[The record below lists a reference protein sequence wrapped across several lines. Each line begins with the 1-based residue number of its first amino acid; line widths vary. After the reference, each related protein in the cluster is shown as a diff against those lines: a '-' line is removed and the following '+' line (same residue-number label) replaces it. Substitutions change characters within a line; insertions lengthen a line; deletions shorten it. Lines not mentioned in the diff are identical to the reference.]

1 MIPVGSISEPARA
14 FTASELVARLEGNGE
29 AALFAEADALRAAV
43 HGPAVHLRGLVEFSN
58 HCARNCH
65 YCGLRAGNR
74 GLPRYRMEEGEILE
88 SAREAKDNGCGTVV
102 LQSGEDPGF
111 PTDRLCRVVEA
122 VKSRTGLA
130 VTLSVGEKTRGEY
143 RLLRDAG
150 ADRYLMRFETSDP
163 FLFERMKPGSTLEA
177 RLERLGWL
185 RELGF
190 QVGSGAL
197 IGLPRQTLPM
207 MASDLL
213 LLQRLDLDMIG
224 VGPFL
229 PHPETPLRDAEPGNI
244 DVTMRYLALLRLM
257 NPQAHL
263 PATTAMGTLHPR
275 GREWALQ
282 RGANVVMPNVSCL
295 RYRPLY
301 ELYPG
306 KICVNEGPAASDSG
320 VRSLLASLGRT
331 AGVGP
336 GAGLVSGFQGS

>member
-1 MIPVGSISEPARA
+1 MNAPGSVPGPARC
-14 FTASELVARLEGNGE
+14 FTRSELLARLEGKDE
-29 AALFAEADALRAAV
+29 ETLFAEADALRSAV
-43 HGPAVHLRGLVEFSN
+43 HGPEVHLRGLVEFSN

-88 SAREAKDNGCGTVV
+88 SARVAADSGCGTLV

-111 PTDRLCRVVEA
+111 PADRLCRVVEA
-122 VKSRTGLA
+122 VKAKTGLA
-130 VTLSVGEKTRGEY
+130 VTLSVGEKTRQEY

-163 FLFERMKPGSTLEA
+163 DLFRRLKPGSSLEF

-197 IGLPRQTLPM
+197 IGLPGQTMSML
-207 MASDLL
+207 ADDLL
-213 LLQRLDLDMIG
+213 LLRRLDLDMIG

-229 PHPETPLRDAEPGNI
+229 PHPETPLRDEASGRF

-275 GREWALQ
+275 GRELALQ
-282 RGANVVMPNVSCL
+282 RGANVVMPNVTPPK
-295 RYRPLY
+295 YRPFY

-306 KICVNEGPAASDSG
+306 KICLFENPRTAGSDT
-320 VRSLLASLGRT
+320 RSMLASLGRT
-331 AGVGP
+331 VGTGP
-336 GAGLVSGFQGS
+336 GSSRVLHRQAG